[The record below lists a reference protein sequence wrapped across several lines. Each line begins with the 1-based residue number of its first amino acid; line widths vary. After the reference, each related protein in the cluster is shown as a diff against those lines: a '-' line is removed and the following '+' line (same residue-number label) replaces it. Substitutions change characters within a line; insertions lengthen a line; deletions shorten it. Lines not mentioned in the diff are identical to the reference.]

1 MTLYELIQ
9 KYADGGEVA
18 APDYRSELAAART
31 KAEDEN
37 KVYND
42 LIQKHITS
50 GESPESKSEMWF
62 KLAAAL
68 GAPTKTG
75 SFGETLGNAAG
86 ALGEYK
92 KDARAE
98 AVNKLQLALDAQK
111 LKTQSAR
118 DDVTSISDMYKL
130 YKDESQPKSS
140 AGKQAIDEGLQLGS
154 PEYHGRVK
162 QIGDLIQAQKQGAIN
177 AQTSGANIAGENLN
191 IARENLALKQSQA
204 ATKESRLSPTEMK
217 MREEVESG
225 INVANSLAKT
235 LNRAFELNNLAYDSS
250 PADVV
255 QRTLMLVMPE
265 NERSIAT
272 TEFENLLGSEALQN
286 AKLLKPASDTDIK
299 LLQSLSGLG
308 SKSKIGR
315 GKILMDAYQAAQRS
329 AELGKE
335 KLNKITSGAYRTYDT
350 PTAAEEQQ

>member
-1 MTLYELIQ
+1 MNLNDLIR
-9 KYADGGEVA
+9 KYADGGDVV
-18 APDYRSELAAART
+18 APDYRSELAAARA
-31 KAEDEN
+31 KAAEEN
-37 KVYND
+37 QVYND
-42 LIQKHITS
+42 LIQSHITS

-111 LKTQSAR
+111 NKALMAR
-118 DDVTSISDMYKL
+118 DNVNSIRDMYKI
-130 YKDESQPKSS
+130 YQEESLPKSA
-140 AGKQAIDEGLQLGS
+140 AGKQALDEGLPSGT
-154 PEYHGRVK
+154 PEYQARVK
-162 QIGDLIQAQKQGAIN
+162 EIGDLIQAQKQGAIN

-191 IARENLALKQSQA
+191 IARANLVLKQSQA
-204 ATKESRLSPTEMK
+204 ANKESRLSPAEMK
-217 MREEVESG
+217 MRDEEEKN

-235 LNRAFELNNLAYDSS
+235 LNRAFELNNLAYDRS

-255 QRTLMLVMPE
+255 QRTSMLIMPE

-308 SKSKIGR
+308 AKSKTGR
-315 GKILMDAYQAAQRS
+315 GKILMDAYQAAKRS

-335 KLNKITSGAYRTYDT
+335 KLNKITSGEYRTYDT
-350 PTAAEEQQ
+350 SPTGEELQ

>member
-1 MTLYELIQ
+1 MNLHELIR
-9 KYADGGEVA
+9 KYADGGNVT
-18 APDYRSELAAART
+18 APDYRSELAAARD
-31 KAEDEN
+31 KAAEEN
-37 KVYND
+37 QVYND
-42 LIQKHITS
+42 LIQSHITS

-75 SFGETLGNAAG
+75 SFGETLSNAAG

-111 LKTQSAR
+111 NKALMAR
-118 DDVTSISDMYKL
+118 DNVNSIRDMYKI
-130 YKDESQPKSS
+130 YQEDQAPKSA
-140 AGKQAIDEGLQLGS
+140 AGKQALDEGLPLGS
-154 PEYHGRVK
+154 PEYQGRVK
-162 QIGDLIQAQKQGAIN
+162 EIGNLIQQQKQGAIN
-177 AQTSGANIAGENLN
+177 AQLASLNNAGANLD
-191 IARENLALKQSQA
+191 IAREGLTLKQNQA
-204 ATKESRLSPTEMK
+204 HDKDSRLSPTEIK
-217 MREEVESG
+217 MREEVENG
-225 INVANSLAKT
+225 INAANLVTKAI
-235 LNRAFELNNLAYDSS
+235 NRAFELNKTAFDNT
-250 PADVV
+250 PADLA
-255 QRTLMLVMPE
+255 QRAAMVLMPD
-265 NERSIAT
+265 NEKMAAT
-272 TEFENLLGSEALQN
+272 TEFENLLQSEALQN

-329 AELGKE
+329 AALGQE

-350 PTAAEEQQ
+350 QPTEEQQ